1 LSNINGFYEN
11 YDEEKR
17 MKHLTFALG
26 KYEYSFLEYYGHHLF
41 YFFVMFLIYSFTS
54 TEKEERKKRISKN
67 INNLAINEEG
77 MEQPLLEDNIVNNEN
92 DNNSIDDEEI
102 NIVNNK

>member
-1 LSNINGFYEN
+1 MNKNLTIYCLAPTLTLTIFLYHLSNINGFYEN

-54 TEKEERKKRISKN
+54 TEKEERKKGFQKI
-67 INNLAINEEG
+67 
-77 MEQPLLEDNIVNNEN
+77 
-92 DNNSIDDEEI
+92 
-102 NIVNNK
+102 